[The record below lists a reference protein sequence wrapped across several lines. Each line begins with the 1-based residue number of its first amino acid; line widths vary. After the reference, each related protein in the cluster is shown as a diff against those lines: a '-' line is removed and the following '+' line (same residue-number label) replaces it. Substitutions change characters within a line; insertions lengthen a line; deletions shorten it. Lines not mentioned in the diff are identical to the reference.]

1 MNHIFRKI
9 SFFKKVCVK
18 TIRRKKKDKRQKVI
32 SREAINQIDFYIVRF
47 EDGVIQ
53 QNVLAGEKT
62 RHQINE

>member
-1 MNHIFRKI
+1 
-9 SFFKKVCVK
+9 
-18 TIRRKKKDKRQKVI
+18 VI

-53 QNVLAGEKT
+53 QNVLAGEKK